1 LFKEPN
7 YKINTNT
14 NSELTIFCLLHH
26 LIKWFVSFNLFTSL
40 IWFVWLIY
48 LFSNNNKSSC

>member
-26 LIKWFVSFNLFTSL
+26 LIKWFVSFNLFTSFNMICFINL
-40 IWFVWLIY
+40 FVQ
-48 LFSNNNKSSC
+48 

>member
-14 NSELTIFCLLHH
+14 NSELAIFCLLHH
-26 LIKWFVSFNLFTSL
+26 LIK
-40 IWFVWLIY
+40 
-48 LFSNNNKSSC
+48 